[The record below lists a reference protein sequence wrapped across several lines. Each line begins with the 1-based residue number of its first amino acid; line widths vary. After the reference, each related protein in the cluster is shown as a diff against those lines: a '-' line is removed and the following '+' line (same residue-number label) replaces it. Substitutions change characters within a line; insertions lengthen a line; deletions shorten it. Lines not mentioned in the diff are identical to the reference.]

1 VFCKELSP
9 DNEFSL
15 AKVKVLSKLY
25 AYWVVTIMNSSSRL
39 SSPLSRKQ
47 FNWEVIVLSV
57 VTFWLSSSAL
67 LDFLLMPMMYE
78 SGMMSE
84 PNFATAGYGLFWLF
98 NRVELLCAAAI
109 LSGVLVLRQRPG
121 QFEVVASGS
130 RSRWALLL
138 SGLLLAIAFIYTYWL
153 TPQMSALGLNLSFN
167 QFSEPVPQAM
177 GYMHAFYWGLEA
189 VKLLAAGWL
198 IKLCYRD
205 VAAVFE

>member
-1 VFCKELSP
+1 
-9 DNEFSL
+9 
-15 AKVKVLSKLY
+15 
-25 AYWVVTIMNSSSRL
+25 MNISRL

-47 FNWEVIVLSV
+47 FNWDALVLLV

-78 SGMMSE
+78 SGMMKE
-84 PNFATAGYGLFWLF
+84 PNFATAGYSLFWSF

-109 LSGVLVLRQRPG
+109 LSCVLALRQRPS

-130 RSRWALLL
+130 RSRWALIL
-138 SGLLLAIAFIYTYWL
+138 SGLLFAIALIYTYFL
-153 TPQMSALGLNLSFN
+153 TPQMSALGLNLN
-167 QFSEPVPQAM
+167 GPWQLSEPVPHAM
-177 GYMHAFYWGLEA
+177 GYLHAFYWGLEA
-189 VKLLAAGWL
+189 VKLVAAGFL